1 MNFHD
6 LLILMIRQRRWRL
19 MRLRMGGKGIGK
31 AFEPVMDGFK
41 AAAGIRG
48 DQGQ

>member
-6 LLILMIRQRRWRL
+6 LLILMIRQRRWKL
-19 MRLRMGGKGIGK
+19 MRLRMDGTAFGK

-41 AAAGIRG
+41 ASAGIRG
-48 DQGQ
+48 GQGQ